1 MRSSGILLH
10 ITSLPSEGGIGTLGK
25 EAYKFVD
32 FLHDSGMRIW
42 QVLPISPT
50 GFGDSPYQSVS
61 TFAGNPLL
69 IDLPML
75 VEEGLISDFS
85 FPKDKEPSSVDYGK
99 VVEIKTQ
106 QLKEI
111 YQKSKGKVTG
121 ELKTFVRSNSWV
133 KNYAL
138 FSAVKEHFGKISLMQ
153 WPDEDIRMRKR
164 EAIKHYET
172 LLEDSI
178 NYYVFIQYLFFKQW
192 FALKKYAN
200 KKGISLFGD
209 MPIYVAEDS
218 ADVWANP
225 DVFQLDKERRPTHIA
240 GVPPDYFSSDG
251 QRWGNPLYDWTSL
264 KKSGYKWWLKRL
276 AAMGKIY
283 DIVRVDHF
291 IGFANYYSI
300 PAKDKTAKNGK
311 WKRGPGKSFF
321 KEVLKQLPELKIVA
335 EDLGAVNDAVKSLL
349 SYCGYPGM
357 KVLSFAFTGN
367 PHDTHLPQ
375 NYEENYVVYTGTH
388 DNSTSEGW
396 YDSASKAQRELANK
410 VLSRRKDQR
419 FSEAMCE
426 NAMNSIADT
435 CVLPMQDILGL
446 PDTTRMNIPST
457 IGGLNWRWR
466 LEKGQITE
474 ELSGKLKNLNILSG
488 RV

>member
-1 MRSSGILLH
+1 MA
-10 ITSLPSEGGIGTLGK
+10 GT
-25 EAYKFVD
+25 AYIAY
-32 FLHDSGMRIW
+32 R
-42 QVLPISPT
+42 
-50 GFGDSPYQSVS
+50 FGDSPYQSVS

-75 VEEGLISDFS
+75 VEEGLIDKIS
-85 FPKDKEPSSVDYGK
+85 FPKDKEPSSVNYGK
-99 VVEIKTQ
+99 VVENKNR

-111 YQKSKGKVTG
+111 YQKSKGKLTS
-121 ELKTFVRSNSWV
+121 KINTFVRNNSWV

-138 FSAVKEHFGKISLMQ
+138 FSAVKEHFGMISLMQ

-178 NYYVFIQYLFFKQW
+178 NYYIFIQYLFFKQW

-375 NYEENYVVYTGTH
+375 NYEENYVV
-388 DNSTSEGW
+388 
-396 YDSASKAQRELANK
+396 
-410 VLSRRKDQR
+410 
-419 FSEAMCE
+419 
-426 NAMNSIADT
+426 
-435 CVLPMQDILGL
+435 
-446 PDTTRMNIPST
+446 
-457 IGGLNWRWR
+457 
-466 LEKGQITE
+466 
-474 ELSGKLKNLNILSG
+474 
-488 RV
+488 